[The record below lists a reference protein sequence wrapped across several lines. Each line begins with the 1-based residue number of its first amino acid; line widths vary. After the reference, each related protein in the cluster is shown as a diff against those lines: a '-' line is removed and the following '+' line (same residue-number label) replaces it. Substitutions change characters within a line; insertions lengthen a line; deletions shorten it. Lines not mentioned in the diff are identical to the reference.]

1 MLDPHARRTH
11 GDMATRAASLFVGDL
26 KSQSHSGFGLRRLE
40 SIYKDLRIL
49 AVVVH
54 GCAEISV
61 TPGSMGQAVV
71 FINCYST
78 YWDLCGYWL
87 LPRTECLTLRPRG
100 GDVNGCLTAT
110 DGCHSPTGRSGSA
123 TSIRQRSRATPLV
136 TNHGRVHRCP
146 LGKGAGRSRSRSRAL
161 FGGVRSVQSIHFIS
175 TSCQTPCP
183 NLRKNYVGPSR
194 IDQADRID

>member
-1 MLDPHARRTH
+1 
-11 GDMATRAASLFVGDL
+11 MATRAASLFVGDL
-26 KSQSHSGFGLRRLE
+26 KLQSHSGFGLRRLE

-61 TPGSMGQAVV
+61 TPGSMDQAVV

-87 LPRTECLTLRPRG
+87 LPRTKCLTLRPRG

-123 TSIRQRSRATPLV
+123 TSIRQRSRA
-136 TNHGRVHRCP
+136 HRCP
-146 LGKGAGRSRSRSRAL
+146 LVKGAGRSRSRAL
-161 FGGVRSVQSIHFIS
+161 FGGVGSVQSIHFIS